1 MRSNGEGDREAVEGL
16 VASEPDIY
24 QRAARMRRRMTPPE
38 ARLWSCLKGHKLGGY
53 KFRRQHPIGPYILDF
68 YCASA
73 KLAVEVDGARHDSPE
88 QMAYDRRR
96 TAWLAQQGVS
106 VVRFPASSI
115 RDNLGGVLQ
124 GILARI
130 DGR

>member
-1 MRSNGEGDREAVEGL
+1 M
-16 VASEPDIY
+16 ASEPDIY

-53 KFRRQHPIGPYILDF
+53 KFGRQHPIGPYILDF

-73 KLAVEVDGARHDSPE
+73 KLALEVDGARHDSPE